1 MLFKEDILM
10 MSWLTIGVILG
21 LVQGITEF
29 LPVSSTG
36 HLIIVAKFL
45 HFTGSKASVF
55 EVAVQLGSIMA
66 VVVIYWN
73 RFIGLIRPEKN
84 KKFAGLYG
92 IWLLFLTTLP
102 PGIIGF
108 LFHSYIKTLF
118 TIPSVI
124 AALTTGSIFMLIS
137 EQLCRNISQRIVT
150 LDELTPKTALGI
162 GFFECLALWPGF
174 SRSAATIMG
183 GMLLGAKRHLAAE
196 YSFIAAVPVMF
207 AATGYDLLKNWDLF
221 TANDLPL
228 FITGMICAF
237 LAAWITIKVF
247 ILLISKISL
256 RPFAYYRLL
265 LAFIVYLCIK

>member
-1 MLFKEDILM
+1 
-10 MSWLTIGVILG
+10 
-21 LVQGITEF
+21 
-29 LPVSSTG
+29 
-36 HLIIVAKFL
+36 
-45 HFTGSKASVF
+45 
-55 EVAVQLGSIMA
+55 
-66 VVVIYWN
+66 
-73 RFIGLIRPEKN
+73 
-84 KKFAGLYG
+84 
-92 IWLLFLTTLP
+92 
-102 PGIIGF
+102 
-108 LFHSYIKTLF
+108 
-118 TIPSVI
+118 
-124 AALTTGSIFMLIS
+124 MLIS

-247 ILLISKISL
+247 ILLTIFTSSKNSQNLYLIFFNFIIL
-256 RPFAYYRLL
+256 QFAIYFRLSIFYFTSICNLNFKQFYLIYIL
-265 LAFIVYLCIK
+265 LIIDNTINSGFLIN